1 MNIGNRFYTWEEN
14 EMYSEKEFL
23 LMLEKYKPVISF
35 VAYIQAKS
43 AAEHG
48 YVSAA
53 YSILRNEIMQK
64 NKLNR

>member
-1 MNIGNRFYTWEEN
+1 
-14 EMYSEKEFL
+14 MYSEKEFL